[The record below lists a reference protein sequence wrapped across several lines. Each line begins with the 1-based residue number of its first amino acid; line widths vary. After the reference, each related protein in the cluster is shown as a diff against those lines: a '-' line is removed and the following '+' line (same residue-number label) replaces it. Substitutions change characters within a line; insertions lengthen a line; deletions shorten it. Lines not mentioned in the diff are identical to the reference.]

1 MKIIFMGTPEFAVYS
16 LEVLKERNDEVLLVV
31 SQEDKPKG
39 RGKKLQMT
47 PVKEKALEYGYEVF
61 QPKKLREEES
71 VEKLK
76 ALEPDLIVVTAFG
89 QILTKEILDIP
100 KYGCINVHASL
111 LPKFRGA
118 APINFA
124 IIEGEQKTG
133 ITTMYMAQGLD
144 TGDMILKDE
153 IEITSEDTAGTLHD
167 KLAALSQKTLRETLA
182 LIENGN
188 APRTVQ
194 DDSLSNYAPMMSKE
208 LGHLDFSKDA
218 VSIINLSRG
227 VDPWPSSYV
236 KLDGEVVKLFNM
248 KLGNKTENKNY
259 GEIVAVSSEYIEVV
273 AFDRTV
279 FIYEV
284 QFPNKKRM
292 PVREYLKGNDIKTGE
307 VFR

>member
-16 LEVLKERNDEVLLVV
+16 LEVLKERNDNVLLVV

-61 QPKKLREEES
+61 QPKKLRESEA
-71 VEKLK
+71 VAKLK

-167 KLAALSQKTLRETLA
+167 KLAILSQKTLRETLA
-182 LIENGN
+182 LIESGN

-194 DDSLSNYAPMMSKE
+194 DDLLSNYAPMMSKE

-227 VDPWPSSYV
+227 VDPWPSSYA
-236 KLDGEVVKLFNM
+236 KLDGEVVKLFNI

-259 GEIVAVSSEYIEVV
+259 GEILSVSSEYIEVV
-273 AFDRTV
+273 AGNGTV

-292 PVREYLKGNDIKTGE
+292 PVKEYLKGNDIKTGE

>member
-100 KYGCINVHASL
+100 RYGCINVHASL

-227 VDPWPSSYV
+227 VDPWPSSYA

>member
-167 KLAALSQKTLRETLA
+167 KLAALSQKTLRETLD

-227 VDPWPSSYV
+227 VDPWPSSYA

>member
-227 VDPWPSSYV
+227 VDPWPSSYA

>member
-133 ITTMYMAQGLD
+133 ITTMYMARGLD

-227 VDPWPSSYV
+227 VDPWPSSYA

>member
-227 VDPWPSSYV
+227 VDPWPSSYA

-259 GEIVAVSSEYIEVV
+259 GEIVAVSSEYIEVI

>member
-16 LEVLKERNDEVLLVV
+16 LEVLNERNDEVLLVV

>member
-16 LEVLKERNDEVLLVV
+16 LEVLKERNDNVLLVV

-61 QPKKLREEES
+61 QPKKLREEEA
-71 VEKLK
+71 VQKLK
-76 ALEPDLIVVTAFG
+76 ALQPDLIVVTAFG

-167 KLAALSQKTLRETLA
+167 KLAALSQKTLRETLE
-182 LIENGN
+182 LIEKGK

-227 VDPWPSSYV
+227 VDPWPSSYA
-236 KLDGEVVKLFNM
+236 KLNGEVVKLFNI

-259 GEIVAVSSEYIEVV
+259 GEILAVSSEYIEVV
-273 AFDRTV
+273 AGDGTV

>member
-16 LEVLKERNDEVLLVV
+16 LEVLNERNDEVLLVV

-167 KLAALSQKTLRETLA
+167 KLAILSQKTLRETLD

-227 VDPWPSSYV
+227 VDPWPSSYA

-259 GEIVAVSSEYIEVV
+259 GEIVAVSSEYIEVI

>member
-1 MKIIFMGTPEFAVYS
+1 MKIIFMGTPEFSVYS

-47 PVKEKALEYGYEVF
+47 PVKERALEYGYEVF
-61 QPKKLREEES
+61 QPKKLREADA
-71 VEKLK
+71 VKKLK
-76 ALEPDLIVVTAFG
+76 DLEPDLIVVTAFG
-89 QILTKEILDIP
+89 QILTKEVLDIP

-111 LPKFRGA
+111 LPKYRGA

-124 IIEGEQKTG
+124 IIDGEKKTG

-153 IEITSEDTAGTLHD
+153 VEITEEDTAGTLHD
-167 KLAALSQKTLRETLA
+167 KLAALSKETLRKTLE
-182 LIENGN
+182 LIESGT
-188 APRTVQ
+188 APREIQ

-208 LGHLDFSKDA
+208 LGHIDFSKNAQD
-218 VSIINLSRG
+218 IINLSRG
-227 VDPWPSSYV
+227 VDPWPSAYA
-236 KLDGEVVKLFNM
+236 KLGEDTIKLFGI
-248 KLGNKTENKNY
+248 KLGKATENTNY
-259 GEIVAVSSEYIEVV
+259 GEIISVNPNCIEVV
-273 AFDRTV
+273 AKDKTV
-279 FIYEV
+279 LIYEV

-292 PVREYLKGNDIKTGE
+292 PVKEFLKGNDIKTGE

>member
-16 LEVLKERNDEVLLVV
+16 LEVLKERNDNVLLVV

-61 QPKKLREEES
+61 QPKKLRESEA
-71 VEKLK
+71 VAKLK

-167 KLAALSQKTLRETLA
+167 KLAILSQKTLRETLA
-182 LIENGN
+182 LIESGN

-194 DDSLSNYAPMMSKE
+194 DDALSNYAPMMSKE

-227 VDPWPSSYV
+227 VDPWPSSYA
-236 KLDGEVVKLFNM
+236 KLDGEVVKLFNI

-259 GEIVAVSSEYIEVV
+259 GEILAVSSEYIEVV
-273 AFDRTV
+273 SGNGTV

-292 PVREYLKGNDIKTGE
+292 PVKEYLKGNDIKTGE

>member
-167 KLAALSQKTLRETLA
+167 KLAILSQKTLRETLD

-227 VDPWPSSYV
+227 VDPWPSSYA

-259 GEIVAVSSEYIEVV
+259 GEIVAVSSEYIEVI